1 MNSNTA
7 DIHIERMNSLFNDIL
22 YTEDDFSIALKKT
35 RFELWGC
42 FSDASDK
49 TKHKKSNCIMWL
61 KYCQEQTES
70 LLSYYQ
76 QISEELSDIEEEIN
90 RDEVNNAE

>member
-7 DIHIERMNSLFNDIL
+7 DIHIERLNSLFNDLL
-22 YTEDDFSIALKKT
+22 YTQEDFSCSLKKT
-35 RFELWGC
+35 KYELWGC
-42 FSDASDK
+42 FSDASDN
-49 TKHKKSNCIMWL
+49 TKHKKSYLLMWL

-90 RDEVNNAE
+90 RDEVNNAK